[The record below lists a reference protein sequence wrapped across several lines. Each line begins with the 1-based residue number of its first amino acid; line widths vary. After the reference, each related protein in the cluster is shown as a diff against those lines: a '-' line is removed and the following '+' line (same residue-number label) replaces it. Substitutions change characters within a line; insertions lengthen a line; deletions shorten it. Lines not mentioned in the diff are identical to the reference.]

1 MEYFSEIYGLVTDND
16 PKTENGQLF
25 LTEYIFL
32 LHKIIGSKD
41 SLVGPKCDMLV
52 QLRNSKVEEGLYH
65 RNPLLTKRTMSH
77 DNLSGI
83 FAYSKFFET
92 NHRKEIW
99 SYLLKHFG
107 TYDNTKGRSPQFSK
121 YLPFNPGNFFI
132 WGLCADSLL
141 AYLFLPLFVIN
152 MLITCSKPKE
162 NTSGKIL
169 LWVELFPLQNNL
181 ICRLLNKYF
190 EYKMKK
196 MYGEDYVAKLL
207 TIYHGNSNSKE
218 FPINKLLGVGK

>member
-25 LTEYIFL
+25 LAEYVFL
-32 LHKIIGSKD
+32 NSYMYGEDRTDKFLFVS
-41 SLVGPKCDMLV
+41 
-52 QLRNSKVEEGLYH
+52 QLKNSKVEDGLYH
-65 RNPLLTKRTMSH
+65 RNPLLTTRTLSH
-77 DNLSGI
+77 DNMSGI
-83 FAYSKFFET
+83 LALSKYYNT
-92 NHRKEIW
+92 QHRKEIW

-196 MYGEDYVAKLL
+196 MYGEDFVAKLL